1 MKFEHNLDPAS
12 RKQPS
17 SSKLKPPS
25 SISRYN
31 APTSTTSTSSDYT
44 SSTSTSTSTSRPTT
58 QTQRSLDTEHYYSL
72 PAQES
77 TTSVRPS
84 DIKRHQIAT
93 SAAAS
98 TSGATLV
105 YLDPSRHHYS
115 QQYQSLPV
123 DNTTSN
129 TTRSSGLNVNKVSSS
144 LSIEDSNNNHSA
156 VAARNH
162 RSTTTINDIVAFNSM
177 MPASATSAAV
187 PSSSSSV
194 IPHRR
199 AISTNAAASSA
210 AVAGSS
216 LPLPASSSNIKR
228 LTAHF
233 SNTSLKHSSVPL
245 SSAAAAATG
254 AASQS
259 IAPLKTALT
268 SSAIPGFSSSSTYRH
283 SIPTSLSSMCFII
296 VGF

>member
-1 MKFEHNLDPAS
+1 MKFEQNLDPAS

-31 APTSTTSTSSDYT
+31 APSTTSTSSDYT
-44 SSTSTSTSTSRPTT
+44 SSTSTSTTRPST
-58 QTQRSLDTEHYYSL
+58 QAQRSLDTEHYYSL
-72 PAQES
+72 PTQEP
-77 TTSVRPS
+77 TTNVPPS

-156 VAARNH
+156 ATRNH
-162 RSTTTINDIVAFNSM
+162 RSTTTIHDIVAFNSM
-177 MPASATSAAV
+177 MPASATAAAV

-259 IAPLKTALT
+259 IAPLKTTLT

-296 VGF
+296 VGFI

>member
-1 MKFEHNLDPAS
+1 MKFEQNLDPAS

-44 SSTSTSTSTSRPTT
+44 STTSTSTTRPST
-58 QTQRSLDTEHYYSL
+58 QAQRSLDTEHYYSL
-72 PAQES
+72 PTQEP
-77 TTSVRPS
+77 TTNVRPS

-156 VAARNH
+156 ATRNH
-162 RSTTTINDIVAFNSM
+162 RSTTTIHDIVAFNSM
-177 MPASATSAAV
+177 MPASATAAAV

-259 IAPLKTALT
+259 IAPLKTTFT

-283 SIPTSLSSMCFII
+283 SIPTSLSSMCFIF
-296 VGF
+296 VCF